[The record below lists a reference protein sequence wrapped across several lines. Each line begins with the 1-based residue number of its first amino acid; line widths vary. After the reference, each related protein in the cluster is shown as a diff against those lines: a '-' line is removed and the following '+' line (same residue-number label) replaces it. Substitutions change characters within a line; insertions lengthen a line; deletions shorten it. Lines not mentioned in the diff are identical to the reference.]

1 MAEWNFE
8 GNGKWKFYLSW
19 CAVITQILIL
29 SNFHELKI
37 LNEYILSYI
46 DKIKVD
52 FKSKW
57 ATAKQSTAQV
67 LSQNNYIRISGGEI
81 CALAFSTVSG
91 GHSNM

>member
-1 MAEWNFE
+1 MKILFIMMCCHYTDTNTF
-8 GNGKWKFYLSW
+8 KFSW
-19 CAVITQILIL
+19 I
-29 SNFHELKI
+29 KI

-81 CALAFSTVSG
+81 CAFSTVSG